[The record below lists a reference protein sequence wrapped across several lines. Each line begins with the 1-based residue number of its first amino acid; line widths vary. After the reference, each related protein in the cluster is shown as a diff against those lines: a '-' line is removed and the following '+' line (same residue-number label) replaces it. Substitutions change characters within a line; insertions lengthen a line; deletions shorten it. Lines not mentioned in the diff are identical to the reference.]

1 MDKQTV
7 ADTIRQFVAD
17 SFLVDF
23 DKVAGPDTDLFE
35 AKYLDSFGFVDLVS
49 FLEKTF
55 TIKLSE
61 DDLADPRIGTL
72 NGMQA
77 LVLKRM
83 GERAAAP

>member
-17 SFLVDF
+17 SFMVDF
-23 DKVAGPDTDLFE
+23 DKAAGPDTDLFE
-35 AKYLDSFGFVDLVS
+35 AKYIDSFGFVDLVN
-49 FLEKTF
+49 FLEQTF

-61 DDLADPRIGTL
+61 DDLADPSIGTL
-72 NGMQA
+72 NGMKA